1 MPPLSSL
8 LARARRSLAG
18 HLCRLARSM
27 ETLAGNHRGAHD
39 RRTGARP
46 RPPAP
51 CTTRV
56 PKPLEEDLQ

>member
-1 MPPLSSL
+1 MPSLSSL
-8 LARARRSLAG
+8 LARAHRSLGG
-18 HLCRLARSM
+18 HLGRLARSM
-27 ETLAGNHRGAHD
+27 ETLAGNHRAAND

-51 CTTRV
+51 GTTRF